1 MTSALGRSDQDTQ
14 IGTKALLETLP
25 VAVIVVNKALQIRM
39 VNAAAEQLLG
49 LSAGFLMRQNLND
62 MVHEDAALISL
73 IHQVFRQG
81 HSIAE
86 YGLSLAGPKIS
97 PQRIDVRI
105 TPILEDDSHLV
116 ISLQECSMARQMDR
130 QLAQGRAARSVA
142 GLAAVLAHEIK
153 NPLSGIRGAAQL
165 LEQSASDQD
174 RELTQ
179 LICMESDRIRNL
191 VDRME
196 LFSDERPLQ
205 RGPVNI
211 HDVLGHV
218 RKLAMTGF
226 AKDIVFQEHYD
237 PSLPSVFGN
246 RDQLIQVF
254 LNLVKNSS
262 EATRPSQGE
271 IVLETSYKHSVL
283 ISVAGSRDR
292 LQLPIVVAVRDNGSG
307 IPEELT
313 QSIFEPFVTTKT
325 RGTGLGLSLVAKIV
339 EDHGGIIELVSE
351 PGQTVFS
358 VFLPAHPRSHGE
370 VLVDDLER

>member
-1 MTSALGRSDQDTQ
+1 M
-14 IGTKALLETLP
+14 
-25 VAVIVVNKALQIRM
+25 
-39 VNAAAEQLLG
+39 
-49 LSAGFLMRQNLND
+49 
-62 MVHEDAALISL
+62 
-73 IHQVFRQG
+73 
-81 HSIAE
+81 
-86 YGLSLAGPKIS
+86 
-97 PQRIDVRI
+97 
-105 TPILEDDSHLV
+105 LEDDSHLV

-262 EATRPSQGE
+262 EATRLSQGE
-271 IVLETSYKHSVL
+271 IVLETSYKHGVL

-292 LQLPIVVAVRDNGSG
+292 LELPIVVAVRDNGSG

-358 VFLPAHPRSHGE
+358 VFLPTHPRSHGE